1 MTFYVVNAPGHEC
14 GQEFA
19 AAGAATLMLST
30 EKLLAHLFMNTIT
43 TLLKSRRTLVINRS
57 I

>member
-1 MTFYVVNAPGHEC
+1 MTFYVVNIHDHEG

-30 EKLLAHLFMNTIT
+30 KKLLASSFCEYYYSFT
-43 TLLKSRRTLVINRS
+43 
-57 I
+57 